1 MSKLVINLEGNF
13 FTNNPEFRYFDETS
27 DLIEKIG
34 EKEASKV
41 MHAIYLTEDPN
52 SDFYT
57 FSKEDRRKLVQRN
70 YLKVD
75 EFSWDDYE
83 NIIRAYPGWFLT
95 SIEKNYKS
103 LCDTFDKMVFEVSML
118 DVTDA
123 KQQRMALD
131 LLKSIEGVYKGLST
145 VSKMFAAEQESKR
158 NTRGQDQAG
167 FLAQKTMKNT

>member
-1 MSKLVINLEGNF
+1 MNKLVINLDGNF
-13 FTNNPEFRYFDETS
+13 FENNPEMRYFDEPARI
-27 DLIEKIG
+27 IELHG

-70 YLKVD
+70 YLKQE
-75 EFSWDDYE
+75 EFEWEEYD
-83 NIIRAYPGWFLT
+83 NIIRAWPGWFLT

-103 LCDTFDKMVFEVSML
+103 LCDTFDKMVFEVSVL
-118 DVTDA
+118 DVSDA

-131 LLKSIEGVYKGLST
+131 LLKSIEGVYKGLAT
-145 VSKMFAAEQESKR
+145 VAKMFTAEQESKR

>member
-158 NTRGQDQAG
+158 NARGQDQAG